1 MGVPFPALKTMVTVY
16 LLLMGNTSP
25 VVLGSSTTLSAVRA
39 IAATVVTS
47 GSSLKDG
54 LLKDLADNSYWV
66 TCAIQV
72 ENWTRFALK
81 APRLMLKSGADTKA
95 PVFIEPGKREAFAV
109 RKTAYTAT
117 GVSGTVSW
125 EVDWY
130 RQRFVIMW
138 STPFD
143 FNIHSNWMGMGMT
156 REGLVDV
163 APNNVWFNQMY
174 KYGNNDDLTFER
186 KEFYKNMDT
195 FVYSNE
201 KFEAE
206 GYMTN
211 SRHALV
217 RVIFRPA
224 NNKWEYLANEIER
237 ELTKSSPAPD
247 N

>member
-47 GSSLKDG
+47 GSSLKGG
-54 LLKDLADNSYWV
+54 LLKDLADNSYWI
-66 TCAIQV
+66 TCAIEV
-72 ENWTRFALK
+72 ENWTNFTLEVPK
-81 APRLMLKSGADTKA
+81 LMLRRGAHTTN
-95 PVFIEPGKREAFAV
+95 PVDIEPGKREAFAV
-109 RKTAYTAT
+109 RKTAHTAT
-117 GVSGTVSW
+117 GVFGTVSW
-125 EVDWY
+125 EVNGNS
-130 RQRFVIMW
+130 RRFVIMW

-143 FNIHSNWMGMGMT
+143 FNIYTNWMGMGMT
-156 REGLVDV
+156 REGLV
-163 APNNVWFNQMY
+163 APNYLWFKQMY
-174 KYGNNDDLTFER
+174 NLGNNDDLTFER
-186 KEFYKNMDT
+186 KQFYKNLDT

-224 NNKWEYLANEIER
+224 NNKWEDLANEIQE
-237 ELTKSSPAPD
+237 ELNKSSPEPD